1 MTSKQ
6 RSIIGSILIIV
17 CTLCTAFI
25 LTRTTRSMDWLD
37 LTDNNRYSLTD
48 GTDKVL
54 AKVRRPLKATLYYSK
69 AAVSKVKTGQL
80 LRFNRA
86 YFYTRDLLAAYERLG
101 KGKIEFIE
109 VDPKPFT
116 NEADDALDL
125 GIRSFDLPGDQL
137 FFFGLAVT
145 SDTGAKEVMPF
156 INAGEENLF
165 EYKITKMI
173 ERVARPSKNK
183 LGIMSPLP
191 VAGDG
196 MSPEMRRLR
205 QAQGMPAGQGQPW
218 NIIQWLES
226 DYEVTTVDAAA
237 TSIPADIDMLLLVHP
252 KGLQDTA
259 LYAIDQFVLRGGNLI
274 ALVDPHC
281 DMDQPPPNPRNPYAG
296 MSHPRSSDVNRL
308 SAQWGFRMVTGNIV
322 GDRRIAFLAQG
333 RIPLLQ
339 GLHFKQGAKSFN
351 SNSVITEPLSAQE
364 TSQMLLLSAGSLETL
379 PDLKDISVVPLLQTS
394 ETGGLRKYDGMTAMM
409 AGREPGKLWSAPG
422 PGNPDGFV
430 VAGKRLACAVV
441 ATGKFK
447 SAFPDGLPGG
457 TEAEGEEKKDQPAHI
472 KEASESNA
480 VVVIAD
486 VDFVGNNF
494 VQAPNTFF
502 GGQFANKTLLLNA
515 LDFLGGSGDLMGIRS
530 RGSARREFTYI
541 QKIEREAA
549 NATQD
554 KSAAINAEIQ
564 RFQSELNSLNDA
576 ATQKN
581 KGVMQSEMYKKQREA
596 QKKVNQKQR
605 ELREVQRE
613 ARENVDS
620 VKASAEFINTL
631 GMPLLVALIGLIL
644 WILSITKRSQKMRE
658 DMA

>member
-1 MTSKQ
+1 
-6 RSIIGSILIIV
+6 
-17 CTLCTAFI
+17 
-25 LTRTTRSMDWLD
+25 
-37 LTDNNRYSLTD
+37 
-48 GTDKVL
+48 
-54 AKVRRPLKATLYYSK
+54 
-69 AAVSKVKTGQL
+69 
-80 LRFNRA
+80 
-86 YFYTRDLLAAYERLG
+86 
-101 KGKIEFIE
+101 
-109 VDPKPFT
+109 
-116 NEADDALDL
+116 
-125 GIRSFDLPGDQL
+125 
-137 FFFGLAVT
+137 
-145 SDTGAKEVMPF
+145 
-156 INAGEENLF
+156 
-165 EYKITKMI
+165 
-173 ERVARPSKNK
+173 
-183 LGIMSPLP
+183 
-191 VAGDG
+191 
-196 MSPEMRRLR
+196 
-205 QAQGMPAGQGQPW
+205 
-218 NIIQWLES
+218 
-226 DYEVTTVDAAA
+226 
-237 TSIPADIDMLLLVHP
+237 
-252 KGLQDTA
+252 
-259 LYAIDQFVLRGGNLI
+259 
-274 ALVDPHC
+274 
-281 DMDQPPPNPRNPYAG
+281 
-296 MSHPRSSDVNRL
+296 
-308 SAQWGFRMVTGNIV
+308 
-322 GDRRIAFLAQG
+322 
-333 RIPLLQ
+333 
-339 GLHFKQGAKSFN
+339 
-351 SNSVITEPLSAQE
+351 
-364 TSQMLLLSAGSLETL
+364 MLLLSAGSLETL

-457 TEAEGEEKKDQPAHI
+457 AEAEGEEKKDQPAHI